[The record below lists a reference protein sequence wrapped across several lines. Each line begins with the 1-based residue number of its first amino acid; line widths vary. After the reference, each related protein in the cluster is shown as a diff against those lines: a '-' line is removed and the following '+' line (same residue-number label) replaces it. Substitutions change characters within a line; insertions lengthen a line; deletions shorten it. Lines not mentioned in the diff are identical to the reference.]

1 VRQQLA
7 DPLARNGYSLIANT
21 MATSGLGLIYWLLMA
36 RLYPAADVGKA
47 SALFV
52 AMNFLAGLTALNF
65 NGVLNRF
72 IPQAGRQT
80 RTLIIRA
87 YAVSVAA
94 SACITTAFVLTTR
107 WWGKSYAEL
116 GGLVPGLIFW
126 GCVLAWALFTLQDS
140 VLIGL
145 RGAVWVLVENGIF
158 GVVKIILI
166 VVLVTRLPGP
176 PGIYASWML
185 PVIVAV
191 PLVNALIFGSLVP
204 RHVRQTGDRQ
214 ISSRQ
219 IGRFLAGD
227 YSGAIF
233 LLAGSSLVPVVVAAH
248 VAAQEVA
255 YFYMAWLISL
265 TVNTIGINMAMS
277 LTVEGAFEA
286 ATLAA
291 HCRQA
296 LRKMSLILVPSCALV
311 VLLAPWGLRL
321 FGSAYAVHGTL
332 LLQLLAVAAL
342 PSAVIELYLG
352 ALRAQ
357 GRTSLVAVIQAA
369 RGVLMLGFAIAMVGV
384 AGTVGAAL
392 AILASQAAVAIAISP
407 GLWDVLVAVPAGRH
421 RYPS

>member
-1 VRQQLA
+1 
-7 DPLARNGYSLIANT
+7 
-21 MATSGLGLIYWLLMA
+21 
-36 RLYPAADVGKA
+36 
-47 SALFV
+47 
-52 AMNFLAGLTALNF
+52 
-65 NGVLNRF
+65 
-72 IPQAGRQT
+72 
-80 RTLIIRA
+80 
-87 YAVSVAA
+87 
-94 SACITTAFVLTTR
+94 
-107 WWGKSYAEL
+107 
-116 GGLVPGLIFW
+116 
-126 GCVLAWALFTLQDS
+126 
-140 VLIGL
+140 
-145 RGAVWVLVENGIF
+145 
-158 GVVKIILI
+158 
-166 VVLVTRLPGP
+166 
-176 PGIYASWML
+176 ML

-214 ISSRQ
+214 ITSRQ